1 LVGCS
6 LLVTFNSIEAAEQRQ
21 LGANSRNQIES
32 LSAEK
37 AARSPSERKLDSQ
50 LIYALRLKR
59 QQRVAPGLDRLES
72 AVRPRPDGQVLVDL
86 RARVEPELLAG
97 VPKDQ
102 SAVKLTEILQSRTGE
117 QKLRVTRVEPIHD
130 SENELKGYA
139 AFAQP

>member
-1 LVGCS
+1 MPLV
-6 LLVTFNSIEAAEQRQ
+6 
-21 LGANSRNQIES
+21 
-32 LSAEK
+32 
-37 AARSPSERKLDSQ
+37 RKTQ
-50 LIYALRLKR
+50 PYAKKI
-59 QQRVAPGLDRLES
+59 AHKGIW
-72 AVRPRPDGQVLVDL
+72 
-86 RARVEPELLAG
+86 VEPELLAG